1 MLKNI
6 LNDHFVS
13 WSFHVPCG
21 QNVRSDVSLC
31 VVGFG
36 NLAEQTSVSQGF
48 SVSKNLSNVDLKK
61 PDLPG
66 PKGSLYSIYI
76 YIEDVLP
83 PIEVTRLTWTMI
95 SSHFQQNQGLKRA
108 AEDRSLLWKIDTS
121 PFAWRNPWED
131 RADGD
136 SAICSFGICKV
147 QVNLLQYLPP
157 FHSWIASVNHKHVST
172 SA

>member
-1 MLKNI
+1 MVISCPLRTKCQKRCQP
-6 LNDHFVS
+6 VC
-13 WSFHVPCG
+13 CG
-21 QNVRSDVSLC
+21 FRKSSRTNQRFRGV
-31 VVGFG
+31 
-36 NLAEQTSVSQGF
+36 

-108 AEDRSLLWKIDTS
+108 AEDRSLLWKIDAS